1 MFILLSIFVYS
12 YPLKSTNNNS
22 TIGGILQKHTVM
34 ARQTKPLSTAQV
46 DKAKPQNTLYRL
58 YDGNGLVINIT
69 PSGGKHWYLQYKH
82 PISKK
87 AQMFKLG
94 SYPALSLKDART
106 ACQDCKQLLARH
118 IDPKEHTKAQ
128 RQDALEGNFQSVFSE
143 WLQTKDYSPKTQQ
156 KLQVYQDYLL
166 KTLGNKAVSDI
177 NVPDLMLV
185 LKPIE
190 KQGQFAKLEKI
201 RSMIN
206 QTLAYAVAT
215 GRSQTNPAIHLKGA
229 FKTGSVRHNPAIL
242 DEGRLGALVRAI
254 DNYQGRFSTR
264 QALMFLLLVFA
275 RPGEVRHMHWA
286 QVDLVNGIWTYT
298 PNKTKKSTQVQMIS
312 PLPRQAID
320 ILVQM
325 KRYRPH
331 SKLVFPSDS
340 MPSCPLSENTL
351 NQALRRMGFDGSEQT
366 THGFRAIA
374 RTLLEEKFKY
384 DYRMIEMQLAHQVR
398 DSNGRAYNRVQ
409 WLDERRQML
418 QTWADYIDQ
427 LKNPTP

>member
-1 MFILLSIFVYS
+1 
-12 YPLKSTNNNS
+12 
-22 TIGGILQKHTVM
+22 
-34 ARQTKPLSTAQV
+34 
-46 DKAKPQNTLYRL
+46 
-58 YDGNGLVINIT
+58 
-69 PSGGKHWYLQYKH
+69 
-82 PISKK
+82 
-87 AQMFKLG
+87 
-94 SYPALSLKDART
+94 
-106 ACQDCKQLLARH
+106 
-118 IDPKEHTKAQ
+118 
-128 RQDALEGNFQSVFSE
+128 
-143 WLQTKDYSPKTQQ
+143 
-156 KLQVYQDYLL
+156 
-166 KTLGNKAVSDI
+166 
-177 NVPDLMLV
+177 
-185 LKPIE
+185 
-190 KQGQFAKLEKI
+190 
-201 RSMIN
+201 MIN

-242 DEGRLGALVRAI
+242 DEGRLGVLVRAI

-275 RPGEVRHMHWA
+275 RPGEVRQMHWA
-286 QVDLVNGIWTYT
+286 QVDLVDGIWTYV

-325 KRYRPH
+325 KRYRPY
-331 SKLVFPSDS
+331 SNLVFPSDS

-398 DSNGRAYNRVQ
+398 DSNGRA
-409 WLDERRQML
+409 
-418 QTWADYIDQ
+418 
-427 LKNPTP
+427 